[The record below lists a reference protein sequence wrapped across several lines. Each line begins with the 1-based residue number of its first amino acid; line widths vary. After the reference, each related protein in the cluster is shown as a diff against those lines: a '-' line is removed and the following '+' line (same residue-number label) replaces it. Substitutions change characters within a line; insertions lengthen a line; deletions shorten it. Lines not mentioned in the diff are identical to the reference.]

1 MTDQQFERAK
11 AEGEVLRR
19 QGHAVAAR
27 YDPKADRLVVGLH
40 NGVELAVPVRLVE
53 GLAGTEAHDLAQAFN
68 SMI

>member
-1 MTDQQFERAK
+1 
-11 AEGEVLRR
+11 
-19 QGHAVAAR
+19 
-27 YDPKADRLVVGLH
+27 LVVGLH